1 MSGQRP
7 RRQLPSFD
15 RVAAAMTRSRMAWV
29 VVATLALGIGVGAA
43 VAQERRGAAVRQDG
57 EITLRRRARLTG
69 PEQREEARRMIRR
82 GQQISIR
89 VAGSLDD
96 ARRERDIMRI
106 TCLND
111 RLTQVNVNLRTGQV
125 RLRALEDAIDGNDDS
140 RRNHE
145 FTIIVVLD
153 QKWRQ
158 LEREAQECI
167 GTGLFDTEGQTSVRV
182 WVIGVPDD
190 DPTLINDVGIIFDVP
205 MPPPSS
211 GMM

>member
-7 RRQLPSFD
+7 RRQIPAPE
-15 RVAAAMTRSRMAWV
+15 RVVAFVRRARLSWIL
-29 VVATLALGIGVGAA
+29 VATLALGVGVGAA
-43 VAQERRGAAVRQDG
+43 VAQDRGEPGQDA
-57 EITLRRRARLTG
+57 EISGRRRARLTG
-69 PEQREEARRMIRR
+69 PQQRDESRRMIRR
-82 GQQISIR
+82 GEQVSRRIQ
-89 VAGSLDD
+89 GLLDD

-111 RLTQVNVNLRTGQV
+111 RLTQVNVNLRTAQS
-125 RLRALEDAIDGNDDS
+125 RQRALEDAIDGNDES

-145 FTIIVVLD
+145 FTIVTVLD

-158 LEREAQECI
+158 LEREAQECV
-167 GTGLFDTEGQTSVRV
+167 GTGIFDTEGRTTVRV
-182 WVIGVPDD
+182 WVVGVPDD

>member
-7 RRQLPSFD
+7 RRQSPSPKGSRLPWML
-15 RVAAAMTRSRMAWV
+15 A
-29 VVATLALGIGVGAA
+29 ATLVLGVGVGAA
-43 VAQERRGAAVRQDG
+43 VAQDRGRDTAQEG
-57 EITLRRRARLTG
+57 EISGRRRARLTG
-69 PEQREEARRMIRR
+69 PEQREEGRRMVRR
-82 GQQISIR
+82 GEQISRR
-89 VAGSLDD
+89 VTGLLDD
-96 ARRERDIMRI
+96 ARRERDILRI

-111 RLTQVNVNLRTGQV
+111 RLTQVNVNLRTAHV
-125 RLRALEDAIDGNDDS
+125 RIRALEDAIEGNDES

-145 FTIIVVLD
+145 FTIIIVLD

-167 GTGLFDTEGQTSVRV
+167 GTGMFDTEGRTSVRV
-182 WVIGVPDD
+182 WVVGVPDD
-190 DPTLINDVGIIFDVP
+190 DPTQINDVGIIFDVP

>member
-7 RRQLPSFD
+7 RRQIPASE
-15 RVAAAMTRSRMAWV
+15 RVVAFLRRARLSWIL
-29 VVATLALGIGVGAA
+29 VATLALGVGVGAA
-43 VAQERRGAAVRQDG
+43 VAQDRDG
-57 EITLRRRARLTG
+57 EPARDAEISGRRRARLTG
-69 PEQREEARRMIRR
+69 PQQRDESRRMIRR
-82 GQQISIR
+82 GEQISRRIQ
-89 VAGSLDD
+89 GLLDD

-111 RLTQVNVNLRTGQV
+111 RLTQVNVNLRTAQS
-125 RLRALEDAIDGNDDS
+125 RQRALEDAIDGNDES

-145 FTIIVVLD
+145 FTIVTVLD

-158 LEREAQECI
+158 LEREAQECV
-167 GTGLFDTEGQTSVRV
+167 GTGIFDTEGRTSVRV
-182 WVIGVPDD
+182 WVVGVPDD